1 MKRKTAKKRRVVR
14 VSLVCIITAIIL
26 LALSGLLSHV
36 EGGPSFRF
44 LKGRKPVACRS
55 ELTARRLRSKS
66 YYYSFPA
73 DFNDI
78 CLNARAELISAGF
91 LDRTPP
97 PPPNKSRSCLYV
109 LRGRFLR
116 GIVAVLICKDHDY
129 VGYEDSKYAR
139 LHPKDGWVTVEVVC
153 VRRLWIPW

>member
-1 MKRKTAKKRRVVR
+1 MKKKTAKKRLLVR
-14 VSLVCIITAIIL
+14 VSLVCIVTAIIL

-44 LKGRKPVACRS
+44 LKDHKPVAYRS
-55 ELTARRLRSKS
+55 ELTARRWRSKN

-91 LDRTPP
+91 LDRTHPP
-97 PPPNKSRSCLYV
+97 KKSLSRLYV

-116 GIVAVLICKDHDY
+116 GQVAVLICKDHDY
-129 VGYEDSKYAR
+129 VGYEDPKYAR